1 MSAELA
7 QWVNKAVCCEN
18 IRSLDSEEAS
28 MFIKLCLVDGQDIID
43 DSIHANPM
51 YQIMKRRLVHLNM
64 NLTDSTQLMLLAL
77 CETPADIV
85 MHIAIL
91 YQRFAEE
98 KVTLSE
104 LTMLFP
110 NGFLTRDALDLL
122 WDDFK
127 KITE

>member
-64 NLTDSTQLMLLAL
+64 KLTDSTQLMLLAL

-85 MHIAIL
+85 MHIVIL